1 MWTPHS
7 SGVTHILSCLP
18 FLVSSLGFVVHKLT
32 ELNNFNTLISQDKN
46 ILNAVFQWIQFI
58 YCGIPALSARCLH
71 SVFIEFDIFIEF
83 DNVANKMSSKLCIK
97 LTETYFLKVP
107 IMENFQQT
115 PKRTVQI
122 NLLPPDPTY
131 MASPTPSTYSSTSSF
146 YINFFSYI
154 ILKQVLGIL
163 SFINL
168 FLYVSL
174 KDKNYPPPRPF
185 KHNHNTTFMLKELAL
200 LFKSFGLP

>member
-1 MWTPHS
+1 M
-7 SGVTHILSCLP
+7 
-18 FLVSSLGFVVHKLT
+18 
-32 ELNNFNTLISQDKN
+32 
-46 ILNAVFQWIQFI
+46 
-58 YCGIPALSARCLH
+58 
-71 SVFIEFDIFIEF
+71 FIEF

-97 LTETYFLKVP
+97 LTETYFFKVP

-115 PKRTVQI
+115 PKRTVQM

-131 MASPTPSTYSSTSSF
+131 RASPTPSTYSSTSSF

-154 ILKQVLGIL
+154 ILKQVSGIL

-174 KDKNYPPPRPF
+174 KDKNYPPPAPAF
-185 KHNHNTTFMLKELAL
+185 FTHNTSYAMGCCVWSSEVFSSYLTFKIVLAEIFHQLLYTLKIIINSY
-200 LFKSFGLP
+200 FSFLPT